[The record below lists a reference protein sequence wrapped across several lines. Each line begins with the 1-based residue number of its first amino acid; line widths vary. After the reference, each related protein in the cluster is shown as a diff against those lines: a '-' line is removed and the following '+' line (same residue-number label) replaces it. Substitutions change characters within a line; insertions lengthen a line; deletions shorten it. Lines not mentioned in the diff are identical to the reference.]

1 MPPTCRQVRKAALPM
16 SQSILCVHTVSSG
29 RRILSEGDFTGI
41 MDILRPHSF
50 KWKAIGQGLGFTSP
64 ELSTIEATPLLF
76 TGAPANFLSALL
88 GGWMQWAPGDARGS
102 KDYATL
108 QSLSTAV
115 SKAGLGVVAEQL
127 LSLYSTTV
135 PSVQL
140 SPSPSKPQSSISP
153 SHPPLLLSSEACA
166 LPPALPSNMC
176 KRTKSSAILH
186 YYH

>member
-1 MPPTCRQVRKAALPM
+1 M

-50 KWKAIGQGLGFTSP
+50 KWKSIGQGLGFTSP
-64 ELSTIEATPLLF
+64 ELSTIEATPSLF
-76 TGAPANFLSALL
+76 TGAPASFLSALL

-108 QSLSTAV
+108 QSLHTAV

-135 PSVQL
+135 PSVQTSAQL
-140 SPSPSKPQSSISP
+140 SPSPSKPQYSISP
-153 SHPPLLLSSEACA
+153 PHPPSSLSSEACV
-166 LPPALPSNMC
+166 LPPAPPSNMC
-176 KRTKSSAILH
+176 K
-186 YYH
+186 

>member
-1 MPPTCRQVRKAALPM
+1 M
-16 SQSILCVHTVSSG
+16 SHSILCVHTVSSG

-64 ELSTIEATPLLF
+64 ELSTIEATPLLI
-76 TGAPANFLSALL
+76 TGAPASFLSALL

-108 QSLSTAV
+108 QSLRTAV

-135 PSVQL
+135 PSMQTSTQL

-153 SHPPLLLSSEACA
+153 PHPPPSLSSEACV

-176 KRTKSSAILH
+176 K
-186 YYH
+186 